1 MITASM
7 VAESEDLAVKL
18 RDHIKSNIPEVSQG
32 MTVLVA
38 KDKKKLF
45 FESHGKIDELH
56 FTYTNDT
63 VYDLASLTKPLATS
77 TLAFKLIDSG
87 KLSMEDTPSSLGLF
101 SGMDNLGKLSV
112 KALLSHTSGLTPSLP
127 LYRRGKTREAYLAG
141 INDAAASASPYTEE
155 NYSDLNYILMGYIIE
170 EITGKTLDKAWESM
184 VARQLGLKHMGFLP
198 KVAREKIAPTE
209 SDRSRGQVWGEVH
222 DENSFYSGG
231 VAGHA
236 GLFSDASDIFS
247 FASKYIQGKIIS
259 RSSFL
264 KATRPANEYIGGSF
278 GYGWMINTPRP
289 TRQSPAFD
297 YARFIGDIAPFGA
310 FGHTGFTGTSIMI
323 DPVSSVLVIILSN
336 RVYPSRENVKILRF
350 RRTFHNLVFS
360 SLLT

>member
-1 MITASM
+1 M
-7 VAESEDLAVKL
+7 VVETDLLKEKL
-18 RDHIKSNIPEVSQG
+18 RYHVKASIPDVSHG

-38 KDKKKLF
+38 KGNKKLF
-45 FESHGKIDELH
+45 FESFGKIDELH
-56 FTYTNDT
+56 FTYTNKT
-63 VYDLASLTKPLATS
+63 LYDLASLTKPLVTS
-77 TLAFKLIDSG
+77 TLAFKLIDQG

-112 KALLSHTSGLTPSLP
+112 KALLSHSSGLTPSLP
-127 LYRRGKTREAYLAG
+127 LYRRGKNRESYLAG
-141 INDAAASASPYTEE
+141 INDAAASATPYVEE

-170 EITGKTLDKAWESM
+170 EICGKPLDKAWKTM
-184 VARQLGLKHMGFLP
+184 VAGELGLQHIMYLP
-198 KVAREKIAPTE
+198 KFPRDRIAPTE
-209 SDRSRGQVWGEVH
+209 SDRPRGQVWGEVH

-236 GLFSDASDIFS
+236 GLFSDASDIFT
-247 FASKYIQGKIIS
+247 FASRYLSGKIIS
-259 RSSFL
+259 RASLL

-278 GYGWMINTPRP
+278 GYGWMINTPRH
-289 TRQSPAFD
+289 TKQSPAFD

-323 DPVSSVLVIILSN
+323 DPASSIIAIILSN
-336 RVYPSRENVKILRF
+336 RVYPSRDNIKILKF

-360 SLLT
+360 SLLN

>member
-1 MITASM
+1 M
-7 VAESEDLAVKL
+7 VAETDDLSEKL
-18 RDHIKSNIPEVSQG
+18 RNHIKSSIPEVSHG

-38 KDKKKLF
+38 KADKKLF
-45 FESHGKIDELH
+45 FESYGKIDDLH
-56 FTYTNDT
+56 FTYSNDT

-87 KLSMEDTPSSLGLF
+87 KLSMEDTASSLGLF

-112 KALLSHTSGLTPSLP
+112 KSLLSHSSGLTPSLP
-127 LYRRGKTREAYLAG
+127 LYRRGKTRESYLAG
-141 INDAAASASPYTEE
+141 INDAAASAIPYVEE
-155 NYSDLNYILMGYIIE
+155 NYSDLNYILLGYIIE
-170 EITGKTLDKAWESM
+170 EICGKSLDKAWKSM
-184 VARQLGLKHMGFLP
+184 VAAELGLKHSMYLP
-198 KVAREKIAPTE
+198 KFPRDRIAPTE

-247 FASKYIQGKIIS
+247 FASQYIKGKIIS
-259 RSSFL
+259 KASLL

-289 TRQSPAFD
+289 ARQSPAFD

-323 DPVSSVLVIILSN
+323 DPGSSIIVIILSN
-336 RVYPSRENVKILRF
+336 RVYPTRENIKILKF

-360 SLLT
+360 SLLN

>member
-1 MITASM
+1 M
-7 VAESEDLAVKL
+7 VAETEDLEIKL
-18 RDHIKSNIPEVSQG
+18 RDHIKSNIPDVSHG

-38 KDKKKLF
+38 KDGKKLF
-45 FESHGKIDELH
+45 FESHGKIDDLH
-56 FTYTNDT
+56 FTYANDT

-87 KLSMEDTPSSLGLF
+87 KLSMEDTSSSLGLF

-141 INDAAASASPYTEE
+141 INDAAASATPYTEE
-155 NYSDLNYILMGYIIE
+155 NYSDLNYILLGYIIE
-170 EITGKTLDKAWESM
+170 EICSKPLDEAWQSM
-184 VARQLGLKHMGFLP
+184 VAGKLGLKHITFLP
-198 KVAREKIAPTE
+198 KLDKDKIAPTE
-209 SDRSRGQVWGEVH
+209 SDRPRGQVWGDVH
-222 DENSFYSGG
+222 DENSYYSGG

-247 FASKYIQGKIIS
+247 FASQYIKGKIIS
-259 RSSFL
+259 KSSLL

-289 TRQSPAFD
+289 TKQSPAFD

-323 DPVSSVLVIILSN
+323 DPASSVMVIILSN
-336 RVYPSRENVKILRF
+336 RVFPTRENVKILKF

-360 SLLT
+360 SLLNQ